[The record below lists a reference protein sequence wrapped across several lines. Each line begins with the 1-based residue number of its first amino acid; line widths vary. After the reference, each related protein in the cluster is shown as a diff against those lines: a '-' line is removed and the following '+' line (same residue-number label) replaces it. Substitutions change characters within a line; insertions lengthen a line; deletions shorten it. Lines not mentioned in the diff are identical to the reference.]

1 MMRQSARVRSHMFG
15 GPTTP
20 VGCSH
25 MTADMHRDPTNAVIH
40 RLHRHCNRG
49 LAHWAGPDKD
59 KTTTCSRVVSVA
71 SVLSVNSAVFDTE
84 IKQSVDPLHIYR
96 NILRKQHGRYHC
108 CVLMVYLWA
117 PTSVWKT
124 PLGHK
129 KGVPAVVER
138 GNSLVICNRRFR
150 TSKAYFRTSRW
161 NRRVYRRAGIRQRM
175 DHTIAPRR
183 SCEAEREAWR
193 YLDRSVVHRP
203 NASRDHESPPK
214 YGEDL

>member
-20 VGCSH
+20 VGCSR

-40 RLHRHCNRG
+40 RLHRHVAAEAWRI
-49 LAHWAGPDKD
+49 WAGPDKNR
-59 KTTTCSRVVSVA
+59 TATRSRVFSSASFRSVSA
-71 SVLSVNSAVFDTE
+71 AVFDTE
-84 IKQSVDPLHIYR
+84 TKKLIDPPQIYR
-96 NILRKQHGRYHC
+96 SILRKQHGRYHC

-124 PLGHK
+124 PLGHQ
-129 KGVPAVVER
+129 KGVPAGVER
-138 GNSLVICNRRFR
+138 GNSLVIRYRRFR

-183 SCEAEREAWR
+183 ACEAERGVWR
-193 YLDRSVVHRP
+193 SMELS
-203 NASRDHESPPK
+203 
-214 YGEDL
+214 G